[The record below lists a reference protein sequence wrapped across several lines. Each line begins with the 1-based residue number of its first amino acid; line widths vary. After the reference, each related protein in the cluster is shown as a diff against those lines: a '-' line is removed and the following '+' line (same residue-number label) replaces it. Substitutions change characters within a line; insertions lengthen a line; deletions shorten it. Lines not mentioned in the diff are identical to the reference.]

1 MEEVDSE
8 GVVASEGVDVGDG
21 GVGGGVLGTQQLGL
35 PVELQGLLILPATHS
50 QNRALNQHDT
60 ATPHPT
66 FGSGVCTVAAADF
79 AILFTDEI
87 GFKISV

>member
-8 GVVASEGVDVGDG
+8 GVVAGEGVDVGNG
-21 GVGGGVLGTQQLGL
+21 RVGGGVLGTQQLSL

-60 ATPHPT
+60 ATSQHPT
-66 FGSGVCTVAAADF
+66 FDRGVCMVAAADF
-79 AILFTDEI
+79 AILFTDRAET
-87 GFKISV
+87 